1 MKITSIRLKELRN
14 EEHAEFFN
22 VFKGKL
28 NNYAASWLVLIPLVT
43 EFDVRYNKETQA
55 LELIRKSAKTQA
67 INDADDKRDTT
78 FRGMSYSNLAATC
91 HFTPAIREAGLRL
104 QVVLDHYGNLAA
116 KSLDIESA
124 SIRNLLEELN
134 TNYAAD
140 MALTGLDAWATQ
152 LELDNN
158 AVVELM
164 EDRNLEAAGKTT
176 LRMKNV
182 RVEVDEVYKAITGM
196 INSMMFGSAPTEYDA
211 FVNELNIHIDRY
223 NLKIAQRKGHA
234 ASGNGESSSEGES
247 QETGTGE
254 INPVT
259 LP

>member
-1 MKITSIRLKELRN
+1 MKITSIRLKDLRN
-14 EEHAEFFN
+14 EEHAEFYSVVN
-22 VFKGKL
+22 GKL
-28 NNYAASWLVLIPLVT
+28 NNYAAAWLVLIPLVS
-43 EFDVRYNKETQA
+43 EFRLRYNKETQA

-67 INDADDKRDTT
+67 IDDADGKRDTT
-78 FRGMSYSNLAATC
+78 FRGMVYTNLAACC

-104 QVVLDHYGNLAA
+104 QVVMDHYGNLAA
-116 KSLDIESA
+116 KSLDIESS
-124 SIRNLLEELN
+124 SIRNLLEELT

-164 EDRNLEAAGKTT
+164 EGRNLEAAGKTP
-176 LRMKNV
+176 LRMKTV
-182 RVEVDEVYKAITGM
+182 RVEVDEVYDAITGL

-211 FVNELNIHIDRY
+211 FVTELNIHIDRY

-234 ASGNGESSSEGES
+234 ASANGESSAEGETENS
-247 QETGTGE
+247 GTDR
-254 INPVT
+254 N
-259 LP
+259 